1 MGRARRARRIAQ
13 TAAYGG
19 GFGIAGIGVLGV
31 VGYGLIKAEALLA
44 RKAVGIIEEA
54 APEDDGVYGAAP
66 GPPLELLVLGDS
78 SAAGLGAEVG
88 RQTIG
93 AILATGVSA
102 FAGRR
107 VRLTNVA
114 VVGAVSGDLGVQVAN
129 ALDAVPQPD
138 AAVILIGTNDITHR
152 IDKSIAVRHLEAS
165 VRRLHDA
172 GAEVVV
178 GTCPDLG
185 ALQPVAQPLRTL
197 ARRWSRD
204 LAAAQTVAVVT
215 AGGRTVSL
223 GDILGPE
230 FEQRPHE
237 MFSHDRFHPSP
248 AGYARAAAVLLPTL
262 CSAMDLF
269 DEDVVLGLD
278 RSRGERVTPVSRA
291 ATSAVRDPGTEVSP
305 TRVGGQSRGPL
316 GRWAV
321 VLAPG
326 PPPVPCSGR
335 RPADAVRGAERCVRT
350 RRALRGKLTRPGR
363 GESGHTRAE
372 SRVPAG
378 RHTIDAP
385 VSARSPS
392 VKEDHR
398 AQQLSRRR
406 RRRHRPH
413 PHRAGVQGVAQ
424 GHPPRRPLG
433 AGAPGRPRQGARA
446 RPPDID
452 DLYWGCAEPSG
463 RQGANLARVVAVLAG
478 YDQLPGAT
486 INRFCASSV
495 QTTRMAYHAIRAG
508 EGDVFLSG
516 GVECVSRV
524 P

>member
-19 GFGIAGIGVLGV
+19 GFGVAGIGVLGV

-44 RKAVGIIEEA
+44 RKAIGIIEDE
-54 APEDDGVYGAAP
+54 APEDDGLYGAAP
-66 GPPLELLVLGDS
+66 GPPLDLLVLGDS
-78 SAAGLGAEVG
+78 SAAGLGADIG
-88 RQTIG
+88 LQTIG

-102 FAGRR
+102 FGGRR

-129 ALDAVPQPD
+129 ALDRVPHPD
-138 AAVILIGTNDITHR
+138 AAVVLIGTNDVTHR
-152 IDKSIAVRHLEAS
+152 IDKSIAVRHLEAA
-165 VRRLHDA
+165 VRRLRDA

-223 GDILGPE
+223 GNILGPE

-237 MFSHDRFHPSP
+237 MFSQDRFHPSA

-262 CSAMDLF
+262 CSALGLF

-305 TRVGGQSRGPL
+305 TEIGGQTRGPL

-321 VLAPG
+321 VLHR
-326 PPPVPCSGR
+326 VR
-335 RPADAVRGAERCVRT
+335 RPF
-350 RRALRGKLTRPGR
+350 P
-363 GESGHTRAE
+363 TRAGDPPTASGGDDTPSDQVE
-372 SRVPAG
+372 PSAG
-378 RHTIDAP
+378 GLT
-385 VSARSPS
+385 V
-392 VKEDHR
+392 
-398 AQQLSRRR
+398 SRRT
-406 RRRHRPH
+406 
-413 PHRAGVQGVAQ
+413 G
-424 GHPPRRPLG
+424 
-433 AGAPGRPRQGARA
+433 
-446 RPPDID
+446 I
-452 DLYWGCAEPSG
+452 PSDG
-463 RQGANLARVVAVLAG
+463 
-478 YDQLPGAT
+478 
-486 INRFCASSV
+486 
-495 QTTRMAYHAIRAG
+495 TR
-508 EGDVFLSG
+508 
-516 GVECVSRV
+516 
-524 P
+524 